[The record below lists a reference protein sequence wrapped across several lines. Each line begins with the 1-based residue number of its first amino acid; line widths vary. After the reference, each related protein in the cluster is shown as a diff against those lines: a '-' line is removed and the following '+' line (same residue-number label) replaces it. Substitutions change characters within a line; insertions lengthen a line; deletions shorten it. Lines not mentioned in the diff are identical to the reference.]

1 MKGYKGFNKDF
12 CCHPDGGEKVQYK
25 VGETVKH
32 CGKLSLCASGIHFC
46 EDALDVIRYYCGSSR
61 YAEVEAEDVSDEK
74 KDDSKRVCK
83 SLTVRSE
90 LSLSDLLGIGIKA
103 RLDKFDF
110 KNAPDKATGSHGAAS
125 ATGYHGAA
133 SATGDHGAAS
143 ATGDEGAASA
153 TGDEGA
159 ASALGIEGKAKG
171 AVGCWLTI
179 AEWKNEE
186 GKGYKRV
193 GIKTARVDG
202 KRIKADIFYKLKG
215 GKFVEVK

>member
-32 CGKLSLCASGIHFC
+32 CGQLSLCASGIHFC

-110 KNAPDKATGSHGAAS
+110 KNAPDKATGD
-125 ATGYHGAA
+125 HGAA
-133 SATGDHGAAS
+133 SATGDH
-143 ATGDEGAASA
+143 
-153 TGDEGA
+153 GA

-215 GKFVEVK
+215 GKFLEAVCTM